1 MSPPALSSLSL
12 AILGL
17 LSMQPMSGYDLRR
30 AFEASALGRFSSSPG
45 AIYPALTRLEAASWI
60 APRTELAANARARRP
75 FELTEAG
82 RTALEHDLRQPV
94 AAEEVVRDLD
104 HLLLRFS
111 FMGCLPNQVSQDFL
125 AQLAAGLA
133 TYAADLQA
141 QLEAFPALPVSQ
153 PRLALA
159 CGLEGVLATLR
170 WARQAQTSL

>member
-1 MSPPALSSLSL
+1 MPPVVLSSLSL

-45 AIYPALTRLEAASWI
+45 AIYPALTRLETVGWI
-60 APRTELAANARARRP
+60 APRAELVANARARRP
-75 FELTEAG
+75 FELTETG
-82 RTALEHDLRQPV
+82 RAALEAHLSLRV
-94 AAEEVVRDLD
+94 TAEEVVRGLD

-111 FMGCLPNQVSQDFL
+111 FMGILPKRVSRDFL
-125 AQLAAGLA
+125 SQLVAALEA
-133 TYAADLQA
+133 YAADLQA
-141 QLEAFPALPVSQ
+141 QLVAFPTLPVPQ

-170 WARQAQTSL
+170 WARDAQTSL